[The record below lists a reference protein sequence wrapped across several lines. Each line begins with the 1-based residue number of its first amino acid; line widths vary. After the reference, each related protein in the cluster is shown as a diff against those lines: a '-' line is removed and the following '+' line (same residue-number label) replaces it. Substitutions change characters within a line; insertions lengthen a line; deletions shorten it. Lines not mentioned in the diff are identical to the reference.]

1 MKKYLANI
9 IALTMMA
16 APVTAVAQQ
25 GMTYTLKGKIEGMT
39 ASKVYLGYRSG
50 KTYVR
55 DSAEVKNGVFELKG
69 KVADPVSATLTSQL
83 AGGRDYL
90 TVYLENAT
98 INITGENKLSGAK
111 VEGGTDNRFYA
122 ELQELMEPLVKRDK
136 EASAA
141 YAARTKEEKQSE
153 SVKQQRAAFD
163 DSLTAARKAIFAAF
177 IGKHP
182 NTVVSLDLLDSY
194 GGMFPEASVLEPL
207 YKKLSK
213 KVKATGKG
221 RMYAETIA
229 RLKRTEIG
237 AQAPDFVQK
246 DADGKP
252 VKLSDYRGQYVL
264 LDFWASW
271 CKPCR
276 AENPAVV
283 KAFNEYKSKNFTV
296 LGVSLDN
303 EQLRGAWLK
312 AIKDDGLTWKQLID
326 LDEQKASDIYHVQ
339 AIPQNFLIDPKGRI
353 VAKNLRGEELAG
365 KLAEILY

>member
-1 MKKYLANI
+1 MKQYLKSI
-9 IALTMMA
+9 FALTMMA
-16 APVTAVAQQ
+16 PVAAMAQQ
-25 GMTYTLKGKIEGMT
+25 GVSYTVKGKIEGIT

-55 DSAEVKNGVFELKG
+55 DSAEVKDGVFELKG
-69 KVADPVSATLTSQL
+69 KVADPVSATLTAQL

-90 TVYLENAT
+90 TIYLENAT
-98 INITGENKLSGAK
+98 ITVTGENKLAGAK
-111 VEGGTDNRFYA
+111 VDGGADNRYYA
-122 ELQELMEPLVKRDK
+122 ELQQLMAPLVQRDK

-141 YAARTKEEKQSE
+141 YAALTKEEKQAE
-153 SVKQQRAAFD
+153 SVKQQRASFD
-163 DSLTAARKAIFAAF
+163 DSLTVARKAIFAAF
-177 IGKHP
+177 IDKHP
-182 NTVVSLDLLDSY
+182 GTVVSLDLLDSY

-221 RMYAETIA
+221 KMYAGTIA

-246 DADGKP
+246 DVDGRP
-252 VKLSDYRGQYVL
+252 VRLSDYRGQYVL

-283 KAFNEYKSKNFTV
+283 KAYSDYKSKNFTV

-312 AIKDDGLTWKQLID
+312 AIKEDGLTWTQLID

-339 AIPQNFLIDPKGRI
+339 AIPQNFLIDPKGKI

-365 KLAEILY
+365 KLAEILH